1 MSRIGNA
8 YRNLVTDDQM
18 AFTHEQIH
26 IGRIGED
33 IRAFVVDYKQS
44 CKHLQAFPK
53 MWRPAS
59 ADTLGRRAGKMPP
72 NETPEDYLPQETS
85 SLIEVECLEYCAI

>member
-26 IGRIGED
+26 IGRIGEEID
-33 IRAFVVDYKQS
+33 IFVVDYKQS
-44 CKHLQAFPK
+44 CKHLQAIPSRCGAQPRQIF
-53 MWRPAS
+53 S
-59 ADTLGRRAGKMPP
+59 AEALAVRLSTAHQ
-72 NETPEDYLPQETS
+72 NTS
-85 SLIEVECLEYCAI
+85 FLKKHRI